1 MAQFQSIRRW
11 RFPTFPARCAL
22 FFRMP
27 SLPNTVSSGRM
38 TTDSAGHPKDLT
50 RGRRAHD
57 AASMQ
62 DRYAGDVGDFMKFGL
77 LRALTSTEGAPHLGV
92 NWYRTADESHNA
104 DGKHV
109 SYLEPSNHC
118 HRALRDCDPEL
129 MVTLATVVQ
138 TGRSV
143 AALESAGVLPPG
155 TPTWPAQVGS
165 GLNRADWHSGALA
178 ALAGAELVF
187 ADPDNGLRTDRH
199 CVDPVKFAFC
209 DELADYARRGQ
220 SLIVYHHADRSKGG
234 VPVQVTRRLGELT
247 DATGLTPVG
256 AVVARRGSC
265 RFFLVAA
272 TETHVDQLSGTLAA
286 YASRWYPDAELVS
299 P

>member
-1 MAQFQSIRRW
+1 
-11 RFPTFPARCAL
+11 
-22 FFRMP
+22 
-27 SLPNTVSSGRM
+27 M
-38 TTDSAGHPKDLT
+38 TTDSAGYPKDLT

-77 LRALTSTEGAPHLGV
+77 LRTLTSTDGAPHLGV

-104 DGKHV
+104 DGKHIG
-109 SYLEPSNHC
+109 YLEPSNRYHS
-118 HRALRDCDPEL
+118 ALRVCDPEL
-129 MVTLATVVQ
+129 MVALAAVVQ

-143 AALESAGVLPPG
+143 AALDAASVLPPG
-155 TPTWPAQVGS
+155 TPTWSAQVGTGS
-165 GLNRADWHSGALA
+165 NRADWHSGALA

-199 CVDPVKFAFC
+199 CADPVKFAFC

-234 VPVQVTRRLGELT
+234 VSVQVARRLGELT

-256 AVVARRGSC
+256 VVVARRGSC

-272 TETHVDQLSGTLAA
+272 AAAHVDQLSVTLAT
-286 YASRWYPDAELVS
+286 YASRWYPHAELVS
-299 P
+299 S